1 MLTSSYGRRRWGL
14 AAALLVACLDTVGA
28 GERLGTDAI
37 AAAFKGMS
45 LDGVYRNGE
54 FFSETYAEDGT
65 IRYHGLGGADRGE
78 WSAASNRFCTFYE
91 GANGGCFFVERDGD
105 NCFTFFLDEGGATP
119 RPAADWT
126 SRGWDRSRKATCPA
140 APEVQL

>member
-1 MLTSSYGRRRWGL
+1 MAKSSSTARRRI
-14 AAALLVACLDTVGA
+14 AAALLLLVAAGSVFA

-37 AAAFKGMS
+37 AATFKGMS
-45 LDGVYRNGE
+45 LDGIYRDGE

-65 IRYHGLGGADRGE
+65 IRYHGLAGADRGE

-91 GANGGCFFVERDGD
+91 GAEGGCFFVERDGD

-119 RPAADWT
+119 KPAADWI

-140 APEVQL
+140 APEART